1 MSNCNATTRATFA
14 ELVGQVAMDAQ
25 TAASVEQVVSDEL
38 FGLFLLAKMSRAGL
52 RVVRV
57 TDESIGADEPTVE
70 LPAIDLPLAVR
81 VRQAMDSEALELER
95 TSELP
100 MILQRQAE

>member
-1 MSNCNATTRATFA
+1 MSTPKSTTFA

-38 FGLFLLAKMSRAGL
+38 FGLFLMAKMSRAGL

-57 TDESIGADEPTVE
+57 TDDNIGPDEPTVE
-70 LPAIDLPLAVR
+70 LPVIDLPLAVR
-81 VRQAMDSEALELER
+81 VRQAMDADLLELER
-95 TSELP
+95 TAELP
-100 MILQRQAE
+100 ALLMRQAE